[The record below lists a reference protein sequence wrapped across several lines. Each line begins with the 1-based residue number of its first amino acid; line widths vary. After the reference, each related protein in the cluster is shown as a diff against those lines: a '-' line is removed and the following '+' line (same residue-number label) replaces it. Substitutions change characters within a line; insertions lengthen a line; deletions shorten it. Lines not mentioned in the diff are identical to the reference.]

1 MKLQRKV
8 SPPCTLD
15 VLGTMMSSVSR
26 RKLFAYCVKS
36 RGNATMKESYILQIG
51 LCICC
56 SIKSPVPGLYL
67 VLFIPHIPH
76 PNHFL
81 DRYNLLVNDDV
92 IHFQELLSSST
103 LSFSMRSQIEA
114 YEQNRFDIA
123 ALVSAGL
130 LTLVHLLVY

>member
-26 RKLFAYCVKS
+26 RKLFPYCVKS
-36 RGNATMKESYILQIG
+36 RGNATLKESYILQIG

-67 VLFIPHIPH
+67 VLFTPHLH

-81 DRYNLLVNDDV
+81 DGYNLLVNDDV
-92 IHFQELLSSST
+92 IHFQGLLSSST
-103 LSFSMRSQIEA
+103 LSSSMRSQIEA

-130 LTLVHLLVY
+130 LTLVNLLVY